1 MKKRI
6 WELDAFRGICIL
18 GMIAVHFVYDL
29 VYLYRLVD
37 WTYPTWFSVVQSY
50 GGILFI
56 VLSGICVT
64 LGHHHV
70 KRGAIVFGCGL
81 LISLVTYGMYRLGFL
96 SKGTIIYFGVLH
108 CLGLCMLLW
117 ALLRKLPSPVLL
129 CAGVLLAAAGLYLN
143 LKEIYPVDVPYWMF
157 LGLRNVGLSAG
168 GDYFPLMPNLGYFL
182 IGAVIG
188 RYAYAKKESLTPKVN
203 ERNPIIRFFSFC
215 GRQSLWIYMGHQP
228 ILAGIC
234 MLISYL
240 K

>member
-18 GMIAVHFVYDL
+18 GMIVVHFVYDL

-37 WTYPTWFSVVQSY
+37 WKYPTWFSLVQGY

-64 LGHHHV
+64 LGHRHA
-70 KRGAIVFGCGL
+70 KRGAIVLGCGF
-81 LISLVTYGMYRLGFL
+81 LISLVTYAMYRLGFIT
-96 SKGTIIYFGVLH
+96 KGTIIYFGVLH
-108 CLGLCMLLW
+108 CLGVCMLLW
-117 ALLRKLPSPVLL
+117 EPLRRLPTAALL
-129 CAGVLLAAAGLYLN
+129 CAGLALAAVGLYLN
-143 LKEIYPVDVPYWMF
+143 LGQVYPVDTPYLMF
-157 LGLRNVGLSAG
+157 LGLRCKYFSAG

-182 IGAVIG
+182 IGAALG
-188 RYAYAKKESLTPKVN
+188 RTVYAKKESLLPRVN
-203 ERNPIIRFFSFC
+203 DRNPVIRFFSFC
-215 GRQSLWIYMGHQP
+215 GRQSLFIYMGHQP

-234 MLISYL
+234 MLIAYL